1 MWDDSMSVE
10 FRGHLARS
18 ATHGELLPPP
28 QVPSRGYSR
37 TGSRPNVPTGDGA
50 TGLLGRRRECRTLDG
65 LLESVWEGQSRVLV
79 VRGGSGVGKSKL
91 LEYLAGRAS
100 GCHVA
105 RAAGVESET
114 ALAYAG
120 LHQLC
125 GPVLDLRQRLPAPQ
139 REALAT
145 AFGLSAGPPPERFVL
160 GLAVLGLL
168 SELARERPLVCVVDD
183 AQWLDDAS
191 TLALAFVARRLLEGS
206 IALVFAVPEPR
217 KLREFSGLPQLAVGG
232 LGASDARALL
242 ESVLPGRLDERVQDR
257 IVCESH
263 GNPLTLLDLARSVA
277 PSDLAG
283 GYALPDV
290 MPSEHRTEH
299 AFARRLEL
307 LPPETRRLLL
317 IAATEPLGEAS
328 LVWRAAGRLGLGPDT
343 AGPAQAA
350 GLIDIGALIR
360 FSHPL
365 LRTAVYRRAALPDRR
380 EAHRALAE
388 VTDLEADADRRAWH
402 LGHAVAGPDE
412 VVAAELERSA
422 GRATSRSGVAAAA
435 AFLGRASELTPEPAL
450 RGRRALDASQAKLQ
464 AGGFEQALSM
474 LATAETGPLDE
485 LRCARIDLTR
495 ARIAFA
501 QGRCAEASRL
511 LLSAARRLEQRDVG
525 LARETYLDAILAAM
539 FAGPPNCPSISEVA
553 RAARA
558 APTAPRTRMED
569 MLLEALVVRPVDG
582 DGDGD
587 AAAVQLAKRA
597 VQAFCDD
604 DHSIQ
609 DDSRLLWLASAA
621 AADLWDDEH
630 WDIFTAR
637 HVKMARDA
645 GALSELPFALNSRA
659 FAHLF
664 AGELPQASSLIQEAQ
679 TVTVATGSNLVPY
692 GAIGLAAWQGR
703 EDEFHRLSD
712 VMLSDASASGEGIGM
727 TVIHWANA
735 LLFNG
740 RCRYED
746 ALVAARQ
753 AEERDQVLGA
763 PNLASIELI
772 EAAVRS
778 GATALAAEAFKRVS
792 ETAGASGT
800 DWALGVAARSRAL
813 LSHADA
819 AECLYCEAIDRLG
832 RTRIRVDLA
841 RARLLYGE
849 WLRREGRRL
858 HAREQLRTAH
868 DMFAA
873 IGMEAF
879 AERARRELITTG
891 EKVRKRSVETR
902 SRLTPQEEQIA
913 RLARNGL
920 SNAEIGA
927 QLFIS
932 GRTVEWHMHKVL
944 TKLGINSRRQLRMAL
959 PESAPPFAS
968 T

>member
-1 MWDDSMSVE
+1 
-10 FRGHLARS
+10 
-18 ATHGELLPPP
+18 
-28 QVPSRGYSR
+28 
-37 TGSRPNVPTGDGA
+37 
-50 TGLLGRRRECRTLDG
+50 
-65 LLESVWEGQSRVLV
+65 
-79 VRGGSGVGKSKL
+79 
-91 LEYLAGRAS
+91 
-100 GCHVA
+100 
-105 RAAGVESET
+105 
-114 ALAYAG
+114 
-120 LHQLC
+120 
-125 GPVLDLRQRLPAPQ
+125 
-139 REALAT
+139 
-145 AFGLSAGPPPERFVL
+145 
-160 GLAVLGLL
+160 
-168 SELARERPLVCVVDD
+168 
-183 AQWLDDAS
+183 
-191 TLALAFVARRLLEGS
+191 
-206 IALVFAVPEPR
+206 
-217 KLREFSGLPQLAVGG
+217 
-232 LGASDARALL
+232 LL
-242 ESVLPGRLDERVQDR
+242 ESVLPGRLDERVRDR
-257 IVCESH
+257 IVRESR

-277 PSDLAG
+277 PAELAG
-283 GYALPDV
+283 GFALPDV
-290 MPSEHRTEH
+290 IPSEHRIEQ

-317 IAATEPLGEAS
+317 VAATEPLGEAS

-350 GLIDIGALIR
+350 GLIDIGALVR

-365 LRTAVYRRAALPDRR
+365 LRSAVYRSASLPDRR
-380 EAHRALAE
+380 ATHRALAE
-388 VTDLEADADRRAWH
+388 VTDLKADPDRRAWH
-402 LGHAVAGPDE
+402 RGHAADGPDE

-422 GRATSRSGVAAAA
+422 GRATARSGVAAAA
-435 AFLGRASELTPEPAL
+435 AFLGRACELTPDPAL
-450 RGRRALDASQAKLQ
+450 RGQRALEASQAKLQ

-511 LLSAARRLEQRDVG
+511 LLSAARMLEQRDVG
-525 LARETYLDAILAAM
+525 LARETYLDALIAAM
-539 FAGPPNCPSISEVA
+539 FAGLPNGPSVPEVA

-558 APTAPRTRMED
+558 APTAPRARMED
-569 MLLEALVVRPVDG
+569 MFLDALVVRLV
-582 DGDGD
+582 DGD
-587 AAAVQLAKRA
+587 AAAVQLSRRA
-597 VQAFCDD
+597 LQAFSDD

-609 DDSRLLWLASAA
+609 EDSRLLWLASAT
-621 AADLWDDEH
+621 AADLWDDER
-630 WDIFTAR
+630 WDILTAR
-637 HVKMARDA
+637 HVKMARDV
-645 GALSELPFALNSRA
+645 GALSELPLALNSRA
-659 FAHLF
+659 FVHLF
-664 AGELPQASSLIQEAQ
+664 AGELPQASSLIREAQ
-679 TVTVATGSNLVPY
+679 TVTVATGSDLVPY

-703 EDEFHRLSD
+703 EDEVHRLSD
-712 VMLSDASASGEGIGM
+712 ATLSEAAASCEEIGM
-727 TVIHWANA
+727 TVIHWATA

-740 RCRYED
+740 RCRYDD

-753 AEERDQVLGA
+753 AEECDQILGA
-763 PNLASIELI
+763 PNLGSIELI

-778 GATALAAEAFKRVS
+778 GVTALATEAFRHVS
-792 ETAGASGT
+792 KTAGASGS

-819 AECLYCEAIDRLG
+819 AESLYCEAIDRLG

-858 HAREQLRTAH
+858 DAREQLRTAH
-868 DMFAA
+868 DMFAT
-873 IGMEAF
+873 IGMAAF

-902 SRLTPQEEQIA
+902 IRLTPQEEQIA

-959 PESAPPFAS
+959 PEIAAPPFAS
-968 T
+968 P